1 LSNVIPIL
9 KKFKDEH
16 INQPLPPWALVKTW
30 LDIIQQ
36 EEIPLLIRQKRLK
49 MITYYF
55 GLSKSAINY
64 VEANDDYR
72 QVA

>member
-1 LSNVIPIL
+1 M
-9 KKFKDEH
+9 
-16 INQPLPPWALVKTW
+16 NQPLPPWSLVKAW

-55 GLSKSAINY
+55 GSIEFADMY
-64 VEANDDYR
+64 VEQNQHNYKKAS
-72 QVA
+72 